1 MRKEMKKVCV
11 TAEAFGYGPIIT
23 CVNIIKKLRKKTNIS
38 FVFLGSGVALEQAK
52 MSGLFADYVE
62 CETYLEKELKKQEIF
77 RNAEWIISFENLMGA
92 VLGVRENK
100 HVLYVDN
107 LFWMWDSLPEEL
119 NEVDAYFAAET
130 TNLDKNIERVG
141 RQIKRLFRVGPLR
154 EFCPVETQK
163 LENRILI
170 NLGGAESFL
179 EDYDIILSMY
189 SVILKNFINAL
200 QNLFDGEIVVC
211 GGNRIITELQKIPLD
226 RTVIFKSLVN
236 NEYLKMLK
244 ASKYLIMSPGMGNF
258 YELMNADQKA
268 YMLPPINYSQFLQL
282 RAYLKEDVG
291 ISALNWDSFDWY
303 IEVEDYLEEKE
314 GVELV
319 QRNSEQ
325 FLQDE
330 ESQKIICDKMV
341 AYVSEDSAGSYQ
353 KREAFIKKC
362 NRNGIQEVSD
372 IIVNKLVKCQ
382 EKKDF
387 EKKG

>member
-1 MRKEMKKVCV
+1 M
-11 TAEAFGYGPIIT
+11 
-23 CVNIIKKLRKKTNIS
+23 
-38 FVFLGSGVALEQAK
+38 
-52 MSGLFADYVE
+52 
-62 CETYLEKELKKQEIF
+62 
-77 RNAEWIISFENLMGA
+77 
-92 VLGVRENK
+92 GVRENK

-130 TNLDKNIERVG
+130 MNLDKNIERVG